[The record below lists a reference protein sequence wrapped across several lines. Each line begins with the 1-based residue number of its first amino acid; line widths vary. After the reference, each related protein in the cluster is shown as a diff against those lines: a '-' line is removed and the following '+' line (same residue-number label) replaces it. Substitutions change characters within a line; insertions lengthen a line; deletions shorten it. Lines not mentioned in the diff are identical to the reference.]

1 MDTFLAIKF
10 MGRSKIKDV
19 LQRSEKGKMEEL
31 IGNDK
36 VKETLKNMVKN
47 QKVAHSYLF
56 SGIEGIGKTLFARE
70 FAKTLLCEE
79 QKEMPCGKCR
89 SCRSFA
95 ENNHP
100 DFMQIE
106 PDGKAIKIEQIRY
119 MQEKIAEKPIQSNF
133 KIYILKDADTM
144 TREAQNSLLKT
155 LEEPPM
161 YARMIL
167 VTSNENKLLNTIKS
181 RCIKIPFL
189 PIEMEKIKKYMQKN
203 FSMEL
208 SENELTVCAGSIG
221 KAIGVQELLA
231 QYRQIEGMIQNLDK
245 QDLLSSLK
253 ESEFLH
259 KEKDNILELLDYM
272 LVILYKSKDR
282 AKINAIHYVEDTKQR
297 ILANSNYDMAID
309 YLWIRVWEEVNEK
322 YNRC

>member
-1 MDTFLAIKF
+1 MLQ
-10 MGRSKIKDV
+10 GR
-19 LQRSEKGKMEEL
+19 EGGKVEEL

-36 VKETLKNMVKN
+36 VKETLQTMIKN

-70 FAKTLLCEE
+70 FAKTILCEE
-79 QKEMPCGKCR
+79 QREKTCGRCR
-89 SCRSFA
+89 SCVAFA

-119 MQEKIAEKPIQSNF
+119 MQEKIAEKPIKSNY
-133 KIYILKDADTM
+133 KVYILKDADTM

-167 VTSNENKLLNTIKS
+167 IASNENKLLNTIKS

-189 PIEMEKIKKYMQKN
+189 PIEAEAIKRYMQKN
-203 FSMEL
+203 YAMEL
-208 SENELTVCAGSIG
+208 SENELAVCAGSIG
-221 KAIGVQELLA
+221 KAIVMQELLP
-231 QYRQIEGMIQNLDK
+231 QYRQIEEIIQNIDR
-245 QDLLSSLK
+245 QDLLDIFK
-253 ESEFLH
+253 KAEFLY
-259 KEKDNILELLDYM
+259 KEKDHILDLLDYM
-272 LVILYKSKDR
+272 LVVLYHSKDR
-282 AKINAIHYVEDTKQR
+282 AKINAISYVEDAKQR
-297 ILANSNYDMAID
+297 ILSNSNYDMTID
-309 YLWIRVWEEVNEK
+309 YLWMRVWEEVNEK